1 MADQA
6 GPPRGDRDIPLGGGR
21 FAAWDGS
28 QNPLGL
34 DADEVF
40 NRLSE
45 EVFHGWDFETA
56 MRRLMAQGMR
66 GQSGRRQMGL
76 EQMMEKLR
84 RQRQQQL
91 QRFSLDDVF
100 KDISEKLDAVL
111 RQERRGIEERI
122 AGAADESAQRVLER
136 IARSRRETLDS
147 LPAEPG
153 GAIKRLREYEFLDRR
168 AQAGFDALLDELKK
182 GVVDT
187 YFKQMSQTMENLSQ
201 QDVSQL
207 RDMLK
212 DLNSLMASAMSQPP
226 EEQVQRDYDGF
237 KAKWGHMFPDAPDT
251 FPEFM
256 DQLRKQMA
264 QMDSLMQSLSPEM
277 RQQLE
282 ELMDSAFGDP
292 ELQSE
297 LQDLAAALGLLSP
310 TGELGQRYS
319 FIGGESLPLDE
330 AMNVMSSLQ
339 SSEELESA
347 LREVY
352 RGGEL
357 NDEIRAQVR
366 ELLGD
371 DAARSLEAMSEM
383 SRQLEQRGLIQRGDR
398 GMELTARGMRRIGQK
413 ALGDLFDR
421 LKRDRFGN
429 HALPRDGQGGERSD
443 QTKPYEF
450 GDAFDLDVQG
460 TVMNALRRETADG
473 AQRPRART
481 GPPRLMADDFAVH
494 RNESLTRSST
504 VLMLDMSRSMP
515 LRGYFYAAKKVAMAL
530 DALIRSQYPRD
541 QLHIIGFSDYARLIS
556 PSALPQ
562 LSVNEYVY
570 GTNLQHGLILARR
583 LLGRD
588 RSANRQII
596 VISDGEPTAHMEGS
610 HAVFF
615 YPPLPETFQKTLLE
629 VQRCTRDGIT
639 INTFMLES
647 NHRLVQFV
655 NAMSKLNGGRTF
667 FISPDRLGDYVLVD
681 YAKRRGSAA

>member
-1 MADQA
+1 
-6 GPPRGDRDIPLGGGR
+6 
-21 FAAWDGS
+21 
-28 QNPLGL
+28 
-34 DADEVF
+34 
-40 NRLSE
+40 
-45 EVFHGWDFETA
+45 
-56 MRRLMAQGMR
+56 
-66 GQSGRRQMGL
+66 MGL

-84 RQRQQQL
+84 RRRQQQL
-91 QRFSLDDVF
+91 QRFNLDDVF
-100 KDISEKLDAVL
+100 KDIQEKLDAVL

-122 AGAADESAQRVLER
+122 ASAADESAQRVLER
-136 IARSRRETLDS
+136 VARARRETLDN
-147 LPAEPG
+147 LPREPG
-153 GAIKRLREYEFLDRR
+153 GAIKQLREYEFLDQK
-168 AQAGFDALLDELKK
+168 AQQAFDALLEELKA

-187 YFKQMSQTMENLSQ
+187 YFTQMSQTMQNLSQ

-207 RDMLK
+207 RDMLR
-212 DLNSLMASAMSQPP
+212 DLNSLMATAMSQAS
-226 EEQVQRDYDGF
+226 EQQVQREYDSF
-237 KAKWGHMFPDAPDT
+237 KAKWGQQFPGAPDT

-256 DQLRKQMA
+256 DQLRRQMA

-277 RQQLE
+277 RRQLE
-282 ELMDSAFGDP
+282 ELMDSALGDP
-292 ELQSE
+292 ELQAE
-297 LQDLAAALGLLSP
+297 LRDLAAALGLLSP
-310 TGELGQRYS
+310 SGELGQHYS
-319 FIGGESLPLDE
+319 FMGGESLPLDE
-330 AMNVMSSLQ
+330 AMNLMSNLQ
-339 SSEELESA
+339 SSEELEAA

-357 NDEIRAQVR
+357 SDEIRGQVR
-366 ELLGD
+366 ELLGE
-371 DAARSLEAMSEM
+371 DAARSLEAMTEM
-383 SRQLEQRGLIQRGDR
+383 SRQLEQRGLISRGER
-398 GMELTARGMRRIGQK
+398 GMELTARGMRKIGQK

-429 HALPRDGQGGERSD
+429 HALPREGRGGERAD
-443 QTKPYEF
+443 QTKLYEF
-450 GDAFDLDVQG
+450 GDTFDLDVQS
-460 TVMNALRRETADG
+460 TVMNALKRETAAG
-473 AQRPRART
+473 SAPRPACP
-481 GPPRLMADDFAVH
+481 GSPHLAAEDFEVH
-494 RNESLTRSST
+494 RNESLTRSAT

-541 QLHIIGFSDYARLIS
+541 QLHIVGFSDYARVIPS
-556 PSALPQ
+556 SALPQ

-588 RSANRQII
+588 RTANRQII
-596 VISDGEPTAHMEGS
+596 VISDGEPTAHMEGA

>member
-1 MADQA
+1 MADPA
-6 GPPRGDRDIPLGGGR
+6 HPPGRGERDIPLGGGR
-21 FAAWDGS
+21 FSAWDGS
-28 QNPLGL
+28 QTALGV

-40 NRLSE
+40 DRLSE

-56 MRRLMAQGMR
+56 MRRLMSQGMR

-76 EQMMEKLR
+76 EQMMEQLR
-84 RQRQQQL
+84 RRRQQQL
-91 QRFSLDDVF
+91 QRFNLDNVF
-100 KDISEKLDAVL
+100 KDIQEKLDAVL

-122 AGAADESAQRVLER
+122 AGAADETAQRVLER
-136 IARSRRETLDS
+136 VARSRRETLDS

-153 GAIKRLREYEFLDRR
+153 GAIKQLRDYEFMDQK
-168 AQAGFDALLDELKK
+168 AQQAFDALLEELKK

-187 YFKQMSQTMENLSQ
+187 YFQQMSQTMQNVSK
-201 QDVSQL
+201 QDVSKL
-207 RDMLK
+207 REMLK
-212 DLNSLMASAMSQPP
+212 DLNSLMASAMSQAP
-226 EEQVQRDYDGF
+226 EEQVQREYDRF
-237 KAKWGHMFPDAPDT
+237 KAKWGRMFPDAPDT

-256 DQLRKQMA
+256 EQLRRQMA

-277 RQQLE
+277 RRQLE

-292 ELQSE
+292 ELQAQ

-310 TGELGQRYS
+310 GGELGQQYA
-319 FIGGESLPLDE
+319 FMGGESLPLDE
-330 AMNVMSSLQ
+330 AMNLMGTLQ
-339 SSEELESA
+339 TSEELEAA

-357 NDEIRAQVR
+357 NDDVRAQVR
-366 ELLGD
+366 ELLGE
-371 DAARSLEAMSEM
+371 DAARSLEAMGEM

-429 HALPRDGQGGERSD
+429 HALPREGQGGERSD
-443 QTKPYEF
+443 QTKLYEF

-460 TVMNALRRETADG
+460 TLMNALRRETSEAG
-473 AQRPRART
+473 EQPRRA
-481 GPPRLMADDFAVH
+481 GSPRLVADDFAVH

-541 QLHIIGFSDYARLIS
+541 QLHIVGFSDYARVITS
-556 PSALPQ
+556 SALPQ

-588 RSANRQII
+588 RTANRQII